1 MFLISISRLALR
13 VASVLEM
20 VTYLDATCARED
32 AQIAE
37 TELFLDQLQ
46 AVAVWVAD

>member
-1 MFLISISRLALR
+1 MPRLALR
-13 VASVLEM
+13 VASALEM
-20 VTYLDATCARED
+20 VTYLDAARARED

-46 AVAVWVAD
+46 RVAVRIAY